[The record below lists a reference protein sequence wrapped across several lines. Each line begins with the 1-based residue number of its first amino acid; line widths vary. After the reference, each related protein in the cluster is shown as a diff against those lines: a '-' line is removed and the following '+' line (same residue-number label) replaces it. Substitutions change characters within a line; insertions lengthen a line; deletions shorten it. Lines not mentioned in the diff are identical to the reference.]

1 MGLKNELFC
10 TFDLMNITDL
20 KGTFTLNNG
29 IEMPY
34 FGLGVWQSKD
44 GQEVINAIDYAL
56 EAGYRAIDTAAIY
69 KNEEGVGQAIA
80 QSRVPREDI
89 FVTSKVWNEDQR
101 AGNIMQAFDT
111 TMDKLGL
118 DYLDLY
124 LIHWPVTGKY
134 KDTWKVL
141 EEIYAS
147 GRVKA
152 IGVSNFLKHHLED
165 LLEVAEVV
173 PMVNQME
180 FHPRLVQQELLDFCK
195 GHGIQYEAWSPL
207 MQGKIFDIEL
217 LQQLSEKYGKSI
229 AQVALRWN
237 LQKGVITIP
246 KSVKKERIESNA
258 ALFDFEI
265 AEEDMQAIDG
275 LDQSQRVGPDPDNFN
290 F

>member
-1 MGLKNELFC
+1 
-10 TFDLMNITDL
+10 MNITDL

-44 GQEVINAIDYAL
+44 GQEVINAIHHAL

-80 QSRVPREDI
+80 QSNVPREEI

-101 AGNIMQAFDT
+101 SGGIMEAFDT
-111 TMDKLGL
+111 TMNKLGL

-124 LIHWPVTGKY
+124 LIHWPVSGKY

-141 EEIYAS
+141 EDIYAS

-195 GHGIQYEAWSPL
+195 SHGIQYEAWSLL
-207 MQGKIFDIEL
+207 MQGKIFEVEL
-217 LQQLSEKYGKSI
+217 LQQLAEKYGKSI
-229 AQVALRWN
+229 AQIALRWN
-237 LQKGVITIP
+237 LQKGVVTIP
-246 KSVKKERIESNA
+246 KSVKKERIVANA
-258 ALFDFEI
+258 NIFNYEI
-265 AEEDMQAIDG
+265 AQEDMDAIDG
-275 LDQSQRVGPDPDNFN
+275 LDQSQRVGPDPDSFT

>member
-1 MGLKNELFC
+1 
-10 TFDLMNITDL
+10 MNITDL

-44 GQEVINAIDYAL
+44 GQEVINAINYAL

-80 QSRVPREDI
+80 QSPVPREEI
-89 FVTSKVWNEDQR
+89 FITSKVWNDDQR
-101 AGNIMQAFDT
+101 SGDIRQAFDT
-111 TMDKLGL
+111 TMNKLGL

-124 LIHWPVTGKY
+124 LIHWPVSGKY
-134 KDTWKVL
+134 NDTWKVL
-141 EEIYAS
+141 EDIYAS

-165 LLEVAEVV
+165 LLAIAEVV

-180 FHPRLVQQELLDFCK
+180 FHPRLVQQELVDFCK

-207 MQGKIFDIEL
+207 MQGKIFEIEL
-217 LQQLSEKYGKSI
+217 LQQLAEKYGKSI

-258 ALFDFEI
+258 DLFDFEI
-265 AEEDMQAIDG
+265 TEEDMQAIDG
-275 LDQSQRVGPDPDNFN
+275 LDQSQRVGPDPDHFN

>member
-1 MGLKNELFC
+1 
-10 TFDLMNITDL
+10 MNITDL

-29 IEMPY
+29 VEMPY

-44 GQEVINAIDYAL
+44 GQEVINAIHYAL

-80 QSRVPREDI
+80 QSAVPREEI

-101 AGNIMQAFDT
+101 SGDVVQAFDT

-118 DYLDLY
+118 EYLDLY
-124 LIHWPVTGKY
+124 LIHWPVTDKY
-134 KDTWKVL
+134 KDTWKAL

-207 MQGKIFDIEL
+207 MQGKIFEIEL
-217 LQQLSEKYGKSI
+217 LQQLAEKYGKSI
-229 AQVALRWN
+229 AQIALRWN
-237 LQKGVITIP
+237 LQKGVVTIP

-258 ALFDFEI
+258 DLFDFEI
-265 AEEDMQAIDG
+265 AEEDIQAIDG